1 MKGIFGNMF
10 DFNGDGDLDLF
21 EQAAEFSFLNEL
33 MDEEEKREALE
44 AEGLDPDDYDLDDFQ
59 NGGNSN
65 GRYLFYTYRNT
76 VSLRKGIFRS
86 RNACDVRKRT
96 R

>member
-10 DFNGDGDLDLF
+10 DFNGDEDLDLF

-44 AEGLDPDDYDLDDFQ
+44 AEGLDSDLDDF
-59 NGGNSN
+59 
-65 GRYLFYTYRNT
+65 
-76 VSLRKGIFRS
+76 
-86 RNACDVRKRT
+86 
-96 R
+96 

>member
-33 MDEEEKREALE
+33 MDEEEKREVF
-44 AEGLDPDDYDLDDFQ
+44 EGAPGDSFADGQRGACRRFGQGAP
-59 NGGNSN
+59 
-65 GRYLFYTYRNT
+65 
-76 VSLRKGIFRS
+76 LRCR
-86 RNACDVRKRT
+86 R
-96 R
+96 